1 MHLHL
6 LLLFLRTHHRS
17 IQLAH
22 LFLTQHSPRWKGLIA
37 PLEISCSNL
46 VFCRILQSEALKKE
60 WQVWPL
66 CCPSCKI
73 ISSSHPLSVLAL
85 LATFAVLVQ
94 NWKVELFL
102 LFLLKWSLCLEGVC
116 TPPCWQL
123 EGASSRLFLPSK
135 SMCYGSSHWLR
146 LQTIEPQHENI
157 LPLYLH
163 KINQKRIIVTSS
175 SDIIIN
181 VAFESK

>member
-1 MHLHL
+1 MPFRFSPTSEVKL
-6 LLLFLRTHHRS
+6 LPASYLFSCNFLVISCISICYCYFFWTHHRS

-22 LFLTQHSPRWKGLIA
+22 LFLTPHSPRWKGLIA

-46 VFCRILQSEALKKE
+46 VFCRILQSEAPKKE

-102 LFLLKWSLCLEGVC
+102 LFFCWSEVYVLRAYVLHLVDSLRVHPVGFFFLHSLCV
-116 TPPCWQL
+116 TD
-123 EGASSRLFLPSK
+123 
-135 SMCYGSSHWLR
+135 
-146 LQTIEPQHENI
+146 
-157 LPLYLH
+157 LH
-163 KINQKRIIVTSS
+163 TGFDGKQ
-175 SDIIIN
+175 
-181 VAFESK
+181 